1 MLAVDYQK
9 GMVMIEERG
18 YSEHEGFFQDV
29 LEIARRHK
37 IMNPEKMR
45 TEYAKVGVGVEALR
59 GRGQLR
65 ILSCDWFVLACVRL
79 WFHTNPATLMERA
92 GSYVCVGIS
101 PCCGS
106 FRAGG
111 EGLIKMDVL

>member
-9 GMVMIEERG
+9 GMVMIDERG

-45 TEYAKVGVGVEALR
+45 TEYAKVGVGVE
-59 GRGQLR
+59 
-65 ILSCDWFVLACVRL
+65 S
-79 WFHTNPATLMERA
+79 
-92 GSYVCVGIS
+92 
-101 PCCGS
+101 
-106 FRAGG
+106 
-111 EGLIKMDVL
+111 